1 MSGPAGDASRAYV
14 LSPYHGGSHAAWADG
29 LRRHSRH
36 AVEIHSLPARF
47 WKWRMHGAAL
57 TLADRLDAVPTPDVI
72 LATDM
77 LDLSTF
83 LGATRRRFHH
93 ARTILYMH
101 ENQLTY
107 PLPDDPTTGAMRR
120 QGGERDRHYGFINF
134 ASMAVADRVVFN
146 SEFHR
151 EEVFEALP
159 PFLSHF
165 PEHQELDRVAEIRS
179 RSVVLPVGVE
189 TGDVPEPDDS
199 ARPPLV
205 LWNQRWEYD
214 KNPAALFELLGAVA
228 ARGVEFEVALCGEQ
242 FGRRP
247 AGIDQGIATLGARV
261 VHQGYLPRAEYVEL
275 LGRSRVVVSTAHHE
289 FFGVSVVEAAMAGAM
304 PLWPRRLSY
313 PGLLEAV
320 HHDQCLYP
328 NHGVA
333 VERLAA
339 ALAPED
345 PTRATALAV
354 AASLRARFSWQSVI
368 GEYDDLLCGPA
379 LQ

>member
-1 MSGPAGDASRAYV
+1 VSAGEAVRAYV
-14 LSPYHGGSHAAWADG
+14 VSPYHGGSHASWAEG
-29 LRRHSRH
+29 LQRNSRH

-57 TLADRLDAVPTPDVI
+57 TLAARLAEAPVPDVI
-72 LATDM
+72 VATDM

-83 LGATRRRFHH
+83 LGATRRTFHG

-134 ASMAVADRVVFN
+134 ASMAVADRIVFN

-151 EEVFEALP
+151 DEVFEALP

-165 PEHQELDRVAEIRS
+165 PEHRELDRVAELRARS
-179 RSVVLPVGVE
+179 TVLPVGVE
-189 TGDVPEPDDS
+189 TSDVPEPDDS
-199 ARPPLV
+199 PRPPLV
-205 LWNQRWEYD
+205 VWNQRWEYD
-214 KNPAALFELLGAVA
+214 KNPGALFELLGAVA

-242 FGRRP
+242 FGQRP
-247 AGIDQGIATLGARV
+247 AGIDRGIATLGARV

-313 PGLLEAV
+313 PELLAPDHREK
-320 HHDQCLYP
+320 CLYP
-328 NHGVA
+328 NHGAA

-339 ALAPED
+339 ALVPED
-345 PTRATALAV
+345 PTRTTALAV
-354 AASLRARFSWQSVI
+354 AASLRERFAWQRVI
-368 GEYDDLLCGPA
+368 TEYDELLSGPA
-379 LQ
+379 AG